1 MALKYADTSTTE
13 FVTEDGADRL
23 VLKSEPT
30 GSQYDERQGMLG
42 NLRIPGKVIDS
53 NTNMEDLFANGEM
66 VEVMV
71 EKKQLAE
78 FQFKA
83 LFVSMTAGGQ
93 NFSKVADALGA
104 YRRFDRES
112 KEWIDKQVDGVW
124 KQHEENVKAVEDA
137 EGESGA
143 LPSVSSGGSALR
155 SVSSE
160 STPKPSED

>member
-1 MALKYADTSTTE
+1 MALKYADSSTRE

-30 GSQYDERQGMLG
+30 GSQYDERKGMLG
-42 NLRIPGKVIDS
+42 NLRIPGNVINN
-53 NTNMEDLFANGEM
+53 NTNMEELFANGEM

-71 EKKQLAE
+71 EAKALAE
-78 FQFKA
+78 FQFKS

-112 KEWIDKQVDGVW
+112 KAWIDKCVDGVW
-124 KQHEENVKAVEDA
+124 KAHEEAVEETVKA

-143 LPSVSSGGSALR
+143 LPSA
-155 SVSSE
+155 SSE
-160 STPKPSED
+160 GNAHLSVVSPDTTNPSEG

>member
-1 MALKYADTSTTE
+1 MALKYADTSTIE

-23 VLKSEPT
+23 VLKSQPT
-30 GSQYDERQGMLG
+30 GSHYDERQGMLG

-78 FQFKA
+78 FQFKT

-93 NFSKVADALGA
+93 NFSKIADALGA

-112 KEWIDKQVDGVW
+112 KEWIDKQVDSVW
-124 KQHEENVKAVEDA
+124 KDHEENVKEVEKS

-143 LPSVSSGGSALR
+143 LSPVSSGGSALR

-160 STPKPSED
+160 STPKPSKD